1 MNGRPNITQ
10 LNQAVAEFS
19 AQSVSAAGAAGAAAH
34 AYHAKVA
41 SNLQSIIQREMALG
55 PAADAAE
62 RARLQ
67 ALLGDPLAHLPDLQR
82 RLCAAIASGA
92 IDLATPG
99 LAEHLWRTAL
109 DQAAI
114 DQPSYSTHLRHRQ
127 PRQTAPLDHAPS
139 KD

>member
-1 MNGRPNITQ
+1 MNGRPDITQ

-19 AQSVSAAGAAGAAAH
+19 ARSAGTADAAAH

-41 SNLQSIIQREMALG
+41 SNLQAIVQREAALG
-55 PAADAAE
+55 PAADEAE
-62 RARLQ
+62 LARLQ
-67 ALLGDPLAHLPDLQR
+67 TLLGDPLAHLPGLQR

-114 DQPSYSTHLRHRQ
+114 DQPSYSTCLRHRQ
-127 PRQTAPLDHAPS
+127 PPQSTSLDPEPL